1 MQGQLTVRLTDDI
14 GKGLDAVA
22 RRRGCKRSEL
32 VRQALETYL
41 KDELVAEEVTPYDR
55 VQSLLGSVESGTDD
69 LGENH
74 RDHLNRRF
82 SRNG

>member
-14 GKGLDAVA
+14 SKGLDAIA

-32 VRQALETYL
+32 VRQALKNYL
-41 KDELVAEEVTPYDR
+41 KEELVAEDVTPYVK
-55 VQSLLGSVESGTDD
+55 VQNLLGSIESGTDD

-74 RDHLNRRF
+74 HDHLTLRF
-82 SRNG
+82 NRNG

>member
-41 KDELVAEEVTPYDR
+41 KDELVAEEVTPFDR

-74 RDHLNRRF
+74 RDHLSRRF

>member
-1 MQGQLTVRLTDDI
+1 MQGQLTIRLTDDI

-32 VRQALETYL
+32 VRQALENYL
-41 KDELVAEEVTPYDR
+41 KEELVAEEITPYDR
-55 VQSLLGSVESGTDD
+55 VQSLLGSVETGTDD

-74 RDHLNRRF
+74 HDHLSQRFRRDE
-82 SRNG
+82 